1 VTNTSAQLDRSY
13 RLSLSRLWTKLI
25 AAHDRVFTDANKSAL
40 KHLAIKLSIAGFA
53 IHLLLI
59 FLSRSL
65 AHPPLLLA
73 EVGRNYLTA
82 ISTPFSFIL
91 FYEVLTLIAALPAST
106 TRSIANQFE
115 IVSLI
120 FIRDVFKDI
129 ANAGNLFAGHRLSQQ
144 AMPIIVDMW
153 AALLMFL
160 LVAVFQYVAL
170 QRVRPIGTVE
180 RSRGLEHFITQK
192 KVVTIGLAILLLAM
206 AAYNL
211 GLVLLNTF
219 RALQSGNGNA
229 LEIKTTYYNDLFTV
243 MIFTDVLILILSL
256 VVSGQYEMV
265 FRNAAFVVSIILIR
279 FSMTEEYP
287 YGAPLAVLAML
298 FGVVTLLVFNFHMR
312 IQNETPAG

>member
-1 VTNTSAQLDRSY
+1 VTSPPPQLDRSH
-13 RLSLSRLWTKLI
+13 RLSLSRPWIKLI
-25 AAHDRVFTDANKSAL
+25 AAHDRLFTDANKSAL

-59 FLSRSL
+59 YLSRSL

-73 EVGRNYLTA
+73 QVGRNYLTA
-82 ISTPFSFIL
+82 ISTPFNFIL

-115 IVSLI
+115 IVSLV

-129 ANAGNLFAGHRLSQQ
+129 ANADNLIAGHGLSDK
-144 AMPIIVDMW
+144 AMPIFIDMW
-153 AALLMFL
+153 ASLLMFL
-160 LVAVFQYVAL
+160 LVAIFQYVAL

-206 AAYNL
+206 AAYNV
-211 GLVLLNTF
+211 GLFLLDTF
-219 RALQSGNGNA
+219 RALQAGNGHA
-229 LEIKTTYYNDLFTV
+229 LEITTHFYNDLFSV

-279 FSMTEEYP
+279 LSMREERP

-298 FGVVTLLVFNFHMR
+298 FGILTLLVFNFHMR

>member
-1 VTNTSAQLDRSY
+1 MTNTPAQLDRSY
-13 RLSLSRLWTKLI
+13 RLPLSRLWLKLI
-25 AAHDRVFTDANKSAL
+25 SAHDRIFTDSNKSAL

-53 IHLLLI
+53 IHLMLI
-59 FLSRSL
+59 ALSRSL

-73 EVGRNYLTA
+73 GVGRNYLTA

-129 ANAGNLFAGHRLSQQ
+129 ANAGNLITGHRLSHQ
-144 AMPIIVDMW
+144 AMPIILDMW

-160 LVAVFQYVAL
+160 LVAIFQYVAL

-192 KVVTIGLAILLLAM
+192 KVVTIGLATLLLAM

-211 GLVLLNTF
+211 GLFLLDTF
-219 RALQSGNGNA
+219 RALQSGHGNA
-229 LEIKTTYYNDLFTV
+229 LEATTTFYNDLFTV

-279 FSMTEEYP
+279 FSMTEERP
-287 YGAPLAVLAML
+287 YGAPLAVLAMV
-298 FGVVTLLVFNFHMR
+298 FGILTLLVFNFHMH
-312 IQNETPAG
+312 IQNDTPAG